1 MTTETTDTNGA
12 AGTQRVD
19 ELRAE
24 VAQMRLKDPATS
36 RDRALLVVGTV
47 LMLGGIGVAIYGYA
61 LSHSTSDQ
69 RQQFDALIVAVI
81 GLATSITGAALFLRY
96 SFAQFLRFWLARLT
110 YEQHA
115 QTDRIVDA
123 VKRD

>member
-1 MTTETTDTNGA
+1 METVPTQTE
-12 AGTQRVD
+12 RVE

-24 VAQMRLKDPATS
+24 VKEMHLRDPATK
-36 RDRALLVVGTV
+36 RDRVLLIVGAV
-47 LMLGGIGVAIYGYA
+47 AMLAGIGIAIYGYA

-81 GLATSITGAALFLRY
+81 GLTVSITGAALFVRY

-115 QTDRIVDA
+115 QTDRVVEAI
-123 VKRD
+123 KTQQ

>member
-1 MTTETTDTNGA
+1 VETVTQTD
-12 AGTQRVD
+12 RVE

-24 VAQMRLKDPATS
+24 VAQMRLRDPATS
-36 RDRALLVVGTV
+36 RDRALLVLGAV
-47 LMLGGIGVAIYGYA
+47 LMVGGIGVAIYGYA

-69 RQQFDALIVAVI
+69 RQQIDALIVALV
-81 GLATSITGAALFLRY
+81 GVTVSIAGAALFLRY

-115 QTDRIVDA
+115 QTDRVVDA
-123 VKRD
+123 IKSGPPTA

>member
-1 MTTETTDTNGA
+1 VETVTTESP
-12 AGTQRVD
+12 RVE

-24 VAQMRLKDPATS
+24 VAQMKLRDPATS
-36 RDRALLVVGTV
+36 RDRALLVLGAV
-47 LMLGGIGVAIYGYA
+47 LMVGGIGVAIYGYA

-69 RQQFDALIVAVI
+69 RQQLDALIVAVI
-81 GLATSITGAALFLRY
+81 GLSISITGAALFLRY

-115 QTDRIVDA
+115 QTDRVVDA
-123 VKRD
+123 IKSGPPTT